1 MFQVVEIKES
11 DHQDHQGY
19 LKEDSKFIEASPK
32 PITVVE
38 NKSGEESHGN
48 IMPRMFT
55 VE

>member
-19 LKEDSKFIEASPK
+19 LKEDSKFVETSPK
-32 PITVVE
+32 PIIVTE
-38 NKSGEESHGN
+38 NKGGEESQGN
-48 IMPRMFT
+48 ILPRMFT